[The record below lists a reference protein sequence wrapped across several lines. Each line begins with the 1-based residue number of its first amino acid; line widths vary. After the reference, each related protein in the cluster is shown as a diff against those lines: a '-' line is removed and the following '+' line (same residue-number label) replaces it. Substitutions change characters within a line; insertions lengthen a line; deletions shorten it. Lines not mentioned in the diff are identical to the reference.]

1 MLQHFKLTFKR
12 PFKTCCY
19 EWNNTKHL
27 IKPKLCMLINYPI
40 PGCAHMSITES
51 TDYCLLSEAVCVV
64 LTAKKKKR
72 KQIRKQQ
79 KKLFFQLMATENY
92 NKRLMVYAQIKQL
105 NRELVKVLHVCACVP
120 LVPRRKSKTKP

>member
-1 MLQHFKLTFKR
+1 
-12 PFKTCCY
+12 
-19 EWNNTKHL
+19 
-27 IKPKLCMLINYPI
+27 MLINYPI
-40 PGCAHMSITES
+40 PGCVNMSITEKTEYKIMS
-51 TDYCLLSEAVCVV
+51 KAICIV

-120 LVPRRKSKTKP
+120 LVPRRKSKTKPLHLSTHTATQLLIFSPSHSLIEQPIQTAHVA